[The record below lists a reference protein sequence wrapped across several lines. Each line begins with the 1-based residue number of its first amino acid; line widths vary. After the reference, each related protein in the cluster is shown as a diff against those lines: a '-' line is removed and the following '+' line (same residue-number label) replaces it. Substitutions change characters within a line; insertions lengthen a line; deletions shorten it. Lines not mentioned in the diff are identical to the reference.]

1 MTRSFVTLGAC
12 ALVVATS
19 SLALAQQPAAPARA
33 VSLALGMEAVQA
45 AIDTCSKDGFKV
57 AGAIV
62 DADGGQKVFL
72 AADGASK
79 GAVESSVK
87 KATTSLKLKASTS
100 DVLEKMK
107 TDAALKA
114 KVEADP
120 TLFVRPGG
128 LLVMAG
134 NDIIGAFGVGGVP
147 GPGGGGVKDEAC
159 AKAGLD
165 KIKDRIK

>member
-1 MTRSFVTLGAC
+1 MIRPIVTLGAC
-12 ALVVATS
+12 ALFAAMS
-19 SLALAQQPAAPARA
+19 SIAYAQPAPARSLA
-33 VSLALGMEAVQA
+33 LALGMEAVQA
-45 AIDTCSKDGFKV
+45 SIDACSKDGGFKV

-62 DADGGQKVFL
+62 DADGGMKVFL

-87 KATTSLKLKASTS
+87 KATTALKLKASTS
-100 DVLEKMK
+100 EIMEKMK

-114 KVEADP
+114 KVESDS

-128 LLVMAG
+128 LLIMAG
-134 NDIIGAFGVGGVP
+134 NDIIGAYGLGGVP
-147 GPGGGGVKDEAC
+147 GAGGGGVKDEAC

>member
-1 MTRSFVTLGAC
+1 MIRSFATLSAF
-12 ALVVATS
+12 ALVAATS
-19 SLALAQQPAAPARA
+19 SIASAQQPAPPARA
-33 VSLALGMEAVQA
+33 LAMALAMEAAQTS
-45 AIDTCSKDGFKV
+45 IDACSKDGFKV
-57 AGAIV
+57 AGAFV
-62 DADGGQKVFL
+62 DADGGMKVFL

-79 GAVESSVK
+79 GAIESSPK
-87 KATTSLKLKASTS
+87 KAITALKLKASTS
-100 DVLEKMK
+100 EILEKMK

-114 KVEADP
+114 KVDADT

-134 NDIIGAFGVGGVP
+134 NDIIGAYGVGGVP